1 MKNALVTWFKEKLIG
16 KNFSSAETTAMI
28 FLSMALKID
37 YLFLCLWHLMVYQI
51 VFFADVWSDKPPTK
65 YEIYLLE
72 INSVTFIELLVAKL
86 MLSNLKGMI
95 LLLIIIKKDNKSM
108 ISKIGI
114 RNLDLVILCQNL
126 LSLHNPRDR

>member
-16 KNFSSAETTAMI
+16 KNFSSAETTTMI

-72 INSVTFIELLVAKL
+72 INSITFIELLVAKL

>member
-72 INSVTFIELLVAKL
+72 INSITFIELLVAKL

-95 LLLIIIKKDNKSM
+95 LLLIIIKKENKSM

>member
-1 MKNALVTWFKEKLIG
+1 
-16 KNFSSAETTAMI
+16 
-28 FLSMALKID
+28 MALD
-37 YLFLCLWHLMVYQI
+37 GLSDCFL
-51 VFFADVWSDKPPTK
+51 ADVWSDKPPTK

-72 INSVTFIELLVAKL
+72 INSITFIELLVAKL

-114 RNLDLVILCQNL
+114 RNLNLVILCQNL
-126 LSLHNPRDR
+126 LSLHNLRDR